1 MAELTK
7 EITVLI
13 DPSVYQA
20 LKIMSDESSRSI
32 SELVNE
38 ALAVAYKEDV
48 EEMKLIA
55 GSDDV
60 TIDNIFDDD
69 DDG

>member
-1 MAELTK
+1 MSELTK
-7 EITVLI
+7 EITVCV

-20 LKIMSDESSRSI
+20 LKLISEESSRSI

-38 ALAVAYKEDV
+38 ALAVAYKQDL

-55 GSDDV
+55 GSDDI
-60 TIDNIFDDD
+60 TADNIFDDD
-69 DDG
+69 